1 MFNKLKQ
8 LQDLRKQAKDLKSSM
23 SQETVTGEALAGAI
37 KITMDGNQD
46 IKDVDINDEL
56 LSVDNKEKLEQGIK
70 EAFQAAVKNLQSLM
84 MRKMQSG
91 EIQMPN
97 M

>member
-23 SQETVTGEALAGAI
+23 SQETVTGEALDGAI

>member
-8 LQDLRKQAKDLKSSM
+8 FQDLRKQAKDLKSSM
-23 SQETVTGEALAGAI
+23 SQETVTGESLSGDI
-37 KITMDGNQD
+37 KIIMDGNQE
-46 IKDVDINDEL
+46 IKNVEIDDSL
-56 LSVDNKEKLEQGIK
+56 LSADKKEKLEQGIK
-70 EAFQAAVKNLQSLM
+70 DAFASAVKELQSLM